1 MSQSFDLYLATETL
15 AEDAQQLGVTVSVL
29 QQISVQVSAT
39 LVAQPEAYL
48 QLEYR
53 VTLSLKCLAAQLT
66 WPKWQA
72 DKVGFKDYLWGKT
85 CLECFLA
92 TSLTNSSSKDSDE
105 FLNKDRATAYIEINA
120 SPNGQYALY
129 EFDSYRSPATL
140 PPTPLMQA
148 DGQTPA
154 AIDWLDASHNQK
166 PLIDSTMSAH
176 STYNYQRSFRV
187 PLSSLMTLTSLHEK
201 ADCSH
206 AAIIKYI
213 HPCVIL
219 FFGETTLYFAPEH
232 ASPPDFHNRQ
242 YWTPFDR
249 QAALTK

>member
-1 MSQSFDLYLATETL
+1 MSQIFALCLATETL
-15 AEDAQQLGVTVSVL
+15 TEEAQQLGVTVADL
-29 QQISVQVSAT
+29 QDISVQVSAT
-39 LVAQPEAYL
+39 LSEQPAAYL
-48 QLEYR
+48 QLEYY
-53 VTLSLKCLAAQLT
+53 VTLPIKSLAAQFNWST
-66 WPKWQA
+66 WQLEQ
-72 DKVGFKDYLWGKT
+72 VGFTDYLWENT

-92 TSLTNSSSKDSDE
+92 GSLTNSSSKDSDE
-105 FLNKDRATAYIEINA
+105 FLNKNRTAAYIEINA

-154 AIDWLDASHNQK
+154 AIDWIYCSDTPK
-166 PLIDSTMSAH
+166 PLIDSTISAH
-176 STYNYQRSFRV
+176 RPYQYQRSFRV
-187 PLSSLMTLTSLHEK
+187 QFNSLMSFHENEDGGNDTL
-201 ADCSH
+201 
-206 AAIIKYI
+206 IKYI

-219 FFGETTLYFAPEH
+219 SFGETALYFAPEH

-249 QAALTK
+249 QAALAK

>member
-15 AEDAQQLGVTVSVL
+15 ADDAQQLGVTVKAL

-53 VTLSLKCLAAQLT
+53 VTLPLKCLAAQLT

-72 DKVGFKDYLWGKT
+72 DKVGFKDYLWEQT

-92 TSLTNSSSKDSDE
+92 GSLISSSSSKDNDKSPKT
-105 FLNKDRATAYIEINA
+105 NMTMSYIEINA
-120 SPNGQYALY
+120 SPEGQYALY
-129 EFDSYRSPATL
+129 EFDSYRSPTTL
-140 PPTPLMQA
+140 PPRPLMYA
-148 DGQTPA
+148 DGQTRA
-154 AIDWLDASHNQK
+154 AINW
-166 PLIDSTMSAH
+166 IDGNNPKLLTH
-176 STYNYQRSFRV
+176 EPYHHQRSLRM
-187 PLSSLMTLTSLHEK
+187 PLDSLTSLNRK
-201 ADCSH
+201 SDYSNDAL
-206 AAIIKYI
+206 IKYI

-219 FFGETTLYFAPEH
+219 SFGEITLYFAPKH
-232 ASPPDFHNRQ
+232 ASPPDFHNSQ

-249 QAALTK
+249 LSALAK

>member
-53 VTLSLKCLAAQLT
+53 VTLPSESLAAQLN

-72 DKVGFKDYLWGKT
+72 DKVGFKDYLWERT

-92 TSLTNSSSKDSDE
+92 GYLVSSRSEDSDKSPKT
-105 FLNKDRATAYIEINA
+105 NMTMSYIEINA
-120 SPNGQYALY
+120 SPEGQYALY
-129 EFDSYRSPATL
+129 EFDSYRSPTTL
-140 PPTPLMQA
+140 PPRPLMYA
-148 DGQTPA
+148 DGQTRA
-154 AIDWLDASHNQK
+154 AINW
-166 PLIDSTMSAH
+166 IDGNNPKLLTH
-176 STYNYQRSFRV
+176 EPYHHQRSFRM
-187 PLSSLMTLTSLHEK
+187 PLDSLTSLNRK
-201 ADCSH
+201 SDYSNDAL
-206 AAIIKYI
+206 IKYI

-219 FFGETTLYFAPEH
+219 SFGEITLYFAPKH
-232 ASPPDFHNRQ
+232 ASPPDFHNSQ

-249 QAALTK
+249 LSALAK

>member
-15 AEDAQQLGVTVSVL
+15 ADDAQQLGVTVKAL

-53 VTLSLKCLAAQLT
+53 VTLPLKCLAAQLT

-72 DKVGFKDYLWGKT
+72 DKVGFKDYLWEQT

-92 TSLTNSSSKDSDE
+92 GSLISSSSSKDNDKSPKT
-105 FLNKDRATAYIEINA
+105 NMTMSYIEINA
-120 SPNGQYALY
+120 SPEGQYALY
-129 EFDSYRSPATL
+129 EFDSYRSPTTL
-140 PPTPLMQA
+140 PPRPLMYA
-148 DGQTPA
+148 DGQTRA
-154 AIDWLDASHNQK
+154 AINW
-166 PLIDSTMSAH
+166 IDGNNPKLLTH
-176 STYNYQRSFRV
+176 EPYHHQRSFRM
-187 PLSSLMTLTSLHEK
+187 PLDSLTSLNRK
-201 ADCSH
+201 SDYSNDAL
-206 AAIIKYI
+206 IKYI

-219 FFGETTLYFAPEH
+219 SFGEITLYFAPKH
-232 ASPPDFHNRQ
+232 ASPPDFHNSQ

-249 QAALTK
+249 LSALAK

>member
-15 AEDAQQLGVTVSVL
+15 ADDAQQLGVTPEAL

-53 VTLSLKCLAAQLT
+53 VTLPTESLAALLT

-72 DKVGFKDYLWGKT
+72 DKIGFKDYLWEQT

-92 TSLTNSSSKDSDE
+92 GSLISSSSSKDNDKSPKT
-105 FLNKDRATAYIEINA
+105 NMTMSYIEINA
-120 SPNGQYALY
+120 SPEGQYALY
-129 EFDSYRSPATL
+129 EFDSYRSPTTL
-140 PPTPLMQA
+140 PPRPLMYA
-148 DGQTPA
+148 DGQTRA
-154 AIDWLDASHNQK
+154 AIDWIDGNNPKL
-166 PLIDSTMSAH
+166 LIDYPISTH
-176 STYNYQRSFRV
+176 ERYHYQRSFRM
-187 PLSSLMTLTSLHEK
+187 PLDSLTSFNRKSDYSNDAL
-201 ADCSH
+201 
-206 AAIIKYI
+206 IKYI

-219 FFGETTLYFAPEH
+219 SFGATILYFAPKH
-232 ASPPDFHNRQ
+232 ASPPDFHNSQ

-249 QAALTK
+249 LSALAK

>member
-53 VTLSLKCLAAQLT
+53 MTLPTESLAALLA

-72 DKVGFKDYLWGKT
+72 DKVGFKDYLWERT

-92 TSLTNSSSKDSDE
+92 GYLVSSRSEDSDKSPKT
-105 FLNKDRATAYIEINA
+105 NMTMSYIEINA
-120 SPNGQYALY
+120 SPEGQYALY
-129 EFDSYRSPATL
+129 EFDSYRSPTTL
-140 PPTPLMQA
+140 PPRPLMYA
-148 DGQTPA
+148 DGQTRA
-154 AIDWLDASHNQK
+154 AIDWIDGNNPKL
-166 PLIDSTMSAH
+166 LIDYPISTH
-176 STYNYQRSFRV
+176 ERYHYQRSFRM
-187 PLSSLMTLTSLHEK
+187 PLVSLTSLNRK
-201 ADCSH
+201 SDYSNDAL
-206 AAIIKYI
+206 IKYI

-219 FFGETTLYFAPEH
+219 SFGATILYFAPKH
-232 ASPPDFHNRQ
+232 ASPPDFHNSQ

-249 QAALTK
+249 LSALAK

>member
-53 VTLSLKCLAAQLT
+53 VTLPLKCLAAQLT

-72 DKVGFKDYLWGKT
+72 DKVGFKDYLWERT

-92 TSLTNSSSKDSDE
+92 GYLVSSRSEDSDKSPKT
-105 FLNKDRATAYIEINA
+105 NMTMSYIEINA
-120 SPNGQYALY
+120 SPEGQYALY
-129 EFDSYRSPATL
+129 EFDSYRSPTTL
-140 PPTPLMQA
+140 PPRPLMYA
-148 DGQTPA
+148 DGQTRA
-154 AIDWLDASHNQK
+154 AIDWIDGNNPKL
-166 PLIDSTMSAH
+166 LIDYPISTH
-176 STYNYQRSFRV
+176 ERYHYQRSFRM
-187 PLSSLMTLTSLHEK
+187 PLDSLTSLNRK
-201 ADCSH
+201 SDYSNDAL
-206 AAIIKYI
+206 IKYI

-219 FFGETTLYFAPEH
+219 SFGATILYFAPKH
-232 ASPPDFHNRQ
+232 ASPPDFHNSQ

-249 QAALTK
+249 LSALAK

>member
-1 MSQSFDLYLATETL
+1 MSQIFDLYVVTETL
-15 AEDAQQLGVTVSVL
+15 AEDAQQLGVTVKAL
-29 QQISVQVSAT
+29 QDISIQVSAT

-53 VTLSLKCLAAQLT
+53 VTLPLKCLAAQLT
-66 WPKWQA
+66 WPKWQS
-72 DKVGFKDYLWGKT
+72 DKVGFKDYLWEQT

-92 TSLTNSSSKDSDE
+92 GSLISSSRSKDNDKSSSM
-105 FLNKDRATAYIEINA
+105 NQTTAYIEINA

-140 PPTPLMQA
+140 PPNSLMYA
-148 DGQTPA
+148 DGQTRA
-154 AIDWLDASHNQK
+154 AIDWVDCSDNLKS
-166 PLIDSTMSAH
+166 LIDSKISVH
-176 STYNYQRSFRV
+176 QPYKYQRSFRV
-187 PLSSLMTLTSLHEK
+187 PLGSLSPLHHK
-201 ADCSH
+201 VDCPND
-206 AAIIKYI
+206 AIINDI

-219 FFGETTLYFAPEH
+219 SFGETTLYFASKH

-249 QAALTK
+249 QAAPAK

>member
-15 AEDAQQLGVTVSVL
+15 ADDAQQLGVTVKAL

-53 VTLSLKCLAAQLT
+53 VTLPLKCLAAQLT

-72 DKVGFKDYLWGKT
+72 DKVGFKDYLWEQT

-92 TSLTNSSSKDSDE
+92 GSLISSSSSKDNDKSPKT
-105 FLNKDRATAYIEINA
+105 NMTMSYIEINA
-120 SPNGQYALY
+120 SPEGQYALY
-129 EFDSYRSPATL
+129 EFDSYRSPTTL
-140 PPTPLMQA
+140 PPRPLMYA
-148 DGQTPA
+148 DGQTRA
-154 AIDWLDASHNQK
+154 AINW
-166 PLIDSTMSAH
+166 IDGNNPKLLTH
-176 STYNYQRSFRV
+176 EPYHHQRSFRM
-187 PLSSLMTLTSLHEK
+187 PLDSLTSLNRK
-201 ADCSH
+201 SDYSNDAL
-206 AAIIKYI
+206 IKYI

-219 FFGETTLYFAPEH
+219 SFGEITLYFAPKH

-249 QAALTK
+249 LSALAK

>member
-1 MSQSFDLYLATETL
+1 MSHSFDLYLATETL
-15 AEDAQQLGVTVSVL
+15 AEDAQQLGVTVKAL

-53 VTLSLKCLAAQLT
+53 VTLPLKCLAAQLT

-72 DKVGFKDYLWGKT
+72 DKVGFRDYLWEQT

-92 TSLTNSSSKDSDE
+92 GSLISSRSEDSDKSPKT
-105 FLNKDRATAYIEINA
+105 NMTMSYIEINA
-120 SPNGQYALY
+120 SPEGPYALY
-129 EFDSYRSPATL
+129 KFDSYRSPTTL
-140 PPTPLMQA
+140 PPRPLMYV
-148 DGQTPA
+148 DGQTRA
-154 AIDWLDASHNQK
+154 AIDWIDGNNPKL
-166 PLIDSTMSAH
+166 LIDYPISTH
-176 STYNYQRSFRV
+176 ERYHYQRSFRM
-187 PLSSLMTLTSLHEK
+187 PLDSLTSLNRK
-201 ADCSH
+201 SDYSNDAL
-206 AAIIKYI
+206 IKYM

-219 FFGETTLYFAPEH
+219 SFGATILYFAPKH

-249 QAALTK
+249 LAALAK

>member
-15 AEDAQQLGVTVSVL
+15 ADDAQQLGVTPEAL

-53 VTLSLKCLAAQLT
+53 MTLPTESLAALLA

-72 DKVGFKDYLWGKT
+72 DKVGFKDYLWEQT

-92 TSLTNSSSKDSDE
+92 GSLISSRSEDSDKSSKTNMTMS
-105 FLNKDRATAYIEINA
+105 YIEINA
-120 SPNGQYALY
+120 SPEGPYALY
-129 EFDSYRSPATL
+129 QFDSYRSPTTL
-140 PPTPLMQA
+140 PPRPLMYA
-148 DGQTPA
+148 DGQTRA
-154 AIDWLDASHNQK
+154 AINW
-166 PLIDSTMSAH
+166 IDGNNPKLLTH
-176 STYNYQRSFRV
+176 EPYHHQRSFRM
-187 PLSSLMTLTSLHEK
+187 PLDSLTSLNRK
-201 ADCSH
+201 SDYSNDAL
-206 AAIIKYI
+206 IKYI

-219 FFGETTLYFAPEH
+219 SFGATILYFAPKH

-249 QAALTK
+249 LSALAK

>member
-15 AEDAQQLGVTVSVL
+15 ADDAQQLGVTPEAL

-53 VTLSLKCLAAQLT
+53 VTLPLKCLAAQLT

-72 DKVGFKDYLWGKT
+72 DKVGFKDYLWEQT

-92 TSLTNSSSKDSDE
+92 GYLVSSRSEDSDKSPKT
-105 FLNKDRATAYIEINA
+105 NMTMSYIEINA
-120 SPNGQYALY
+120 SPEGQYALY
-129 EFDSYRSPATL
+129 EFDSYRSPTTL
-140 PPTPLMQA
+140 PPRPLMYA
-148 DGQTPA
+148 DGQTRA
-154 AIDWLDASHNQK
+154 AINW
-166 PLIDSTMSAH
+166 IDGNNPKLLTH
-176 STYNYQRSFRV
+176 EPYHHQRSFRM
-187 PLSSLMTLTSLHEK
+187 PLDSLTSFNRKSDYSNDAL
-201 ADCSH
+201 
-206 AAIIKYI
+206 IKYI

-219 FFGETTLYFAPEH
+219 SFGATILYFAPKH

-249 QAALTK
+249 LSALAK

>member
-53 VTLSLKCLAAQLT
+53 VTLPLKCLAAQLT

-72 DKVGFKDYLWGKT
+72 DKVGFKDYLWERT

-92 TSLTNSSSKDSDE
+92 GYLVSSRSEDSDKSPKT
-105 FLNKDRATAYIEINA
+105 NMTMSYIEINA
-120 SPNGQYALY
+120 SPEGQYALY
-129 EFDSYRSPATL
+129 EFDSYRSPTTL
-140 PPTPLMQA
+140 PPRPLMYA
-148 DGQTPA
+148 DGQTRA
-154 AIDWLDASHNQK
+154 AIDWIDGNNPKL
-166 PLIDSTMSAH
+166 LIDYPISTH
-176 STYNYQRSFRV
+176 ERYHYQRSFRM
-187 PLSSLMTLTSLHEK
+187 PLDSLTSFNRKSDYSNDAL
-201 ADCSH
+201 
-206 AAIIKYI
+206 IKYI

-219 FFGETTLYFAPEH
+219 SFGATILYFAPKH
-232 ASPPDFHNRQ
+232 ASPPDFHNSQ

-249 QAALTK
+249 LSALAK

>member
-53 VTLSLKCLAAQLT
+53 MTLPTESLAALLA

-72 DKVGFKDYLWGKT
+72 DKVGFKDYLWERT

-92 TSLTNSSSKDSDE
+92 GYLVSSRSEDSDKSPKT
-105 FLNKDRATAYIEINA
+105 NMTMSYIEINA
-120 SPNGQYALY
+120 SPEGQYALY
-129 EFDSYRSPATL
+129 EFDSYRSPTTL
-140 PPTPLMQA
+140 PPRPLMYA
-148 DGQTPA
+148 DGQTRA
-154 AIDWLDASHNQK
+154 AIDWIDGNNPKL
-166 PLIDSTMSAH
+166 LIDYPISTH
-176 STYNYQRSFRV
+176 ERYHYQRSFRM
-187 PLSSLMTLTSLHEK
+187 PLDSLTSFNRKSDYSNDAL
-201 ADCSH
+201 
-206 AAIIKYI
+206 IKYI

-219 FFGETTLYFAPEH
+219 SFGATILYFAPKH

-249 QAALTK
+249 LSALAK

>member
-15 AEDAQQLGVTVSVL
+15 ADDAQQLGVTVKVL

-53 VTLSLKCLAAQLT
+53 VTLPLKCLAAQLT

-72 DKVGFKDYLWGKT
+72 DKVGFKDYLWERT

-92 TSLTNSSSKDSDE
+92 GYLVSSRSEDSDKSPKT
-105 FLNKDRATAYIEINA
+105 NMTMSYIEINA
-120 SPNGQYALY
+120 SPEGQYALY
-129 EFDSYRSPATL
+129 EFDSYRSPTTL
-140 PPTPLMQA
+140 PPRPLMYA
-148 DGQTPA
+148 DGQTRA
-154 AIDWLDASHNQK
+154 AIDWIDGNNLK
-166 PLIDSTMSAH
+166 LLIDYPISTH
-176 STYNYQRSFRV
+176 ERYHYQRSFRM
-187 PLSSLMTLTSLHEK
+187 PLDSLTSLNRK
-201 ADCSH
+201 SDYSNDAL
-206 AAIIKYI
+206 IKYI

-219 FFGETTLYFAPEH
+219 SFGATILYFAPKH
-232 ASPPDFHNRQ
+232 ASPPDFHNSQ

-249 QAALTK
+249 LSALAK

>member
-53 VTLSLKCLAAQLT
+53 VTLPSESLAAQLN

-72 DKVGFKDYLWGKT
+72 DKVGFKDYLWERT

-92 TSLTNSSSKDSDE
+92 GYLVSSRSEDSDKSPKT
-105 FLNKDRATAYIEINA
+105 NMTMSYIEINA
-120 SPNGQYALY
+120 SPEGQYALY
-129 EFDSYRSPATL
+129 EFDSYRSPTTL
-140 PPTPLMQA
+140 PPRPLMYA
-148 DGQTPA
+148 DGQTRA
-154 AIDWLDASHNQK
+154 AINW
-166 PLIDSTMSAH
+166 IDGNNPKLLTH
-176 STYNYQRSFRV
+176 EPCHHQRSFRI
-187 PLSSLMTLTSLHEK
+187 PLDSLTSLNRK
-201 ADCSH
+201 SDYSNDAL
-206 AAIIKYI
+206 IKYI

-219 FFGETTLYFAPEH
+219 SFGEITLYFAPKH

-249 QAALTK
+249 LSALAK